1 MSITIIRSNMKYTIG
16 RIPLSWSIILCLQCL
31 YCSCLPFFFPYFFI
45 FYFSCSLILHRCS
58 EDKNCMCYFIS
69 ECCNNNSQTR
79 SSFNLFY
86 YRNYMFII
94 SQHTT
99 MLWNICFF
107 PSLKNIFRL
116 LVSVDLQAQQ
126 LNVENYELMT
136 SAISIDANARAHI
149 TDT

>member
-1 MSITIIRSNMKYTIG
+1 
-16 RIPLSWSIILCLQCL
+16 
-31 YCSCLPFFFPYFFI
+31 
-45 FYFSCSLILHRCS
+45 
-58 EDKNCMCYFIS
+58 
-69 ECCNNNSQTR
+69 
-79 SSFNLFY
+79 
-86 YRNYMFII
+86 
-94 SQHTT
+94 